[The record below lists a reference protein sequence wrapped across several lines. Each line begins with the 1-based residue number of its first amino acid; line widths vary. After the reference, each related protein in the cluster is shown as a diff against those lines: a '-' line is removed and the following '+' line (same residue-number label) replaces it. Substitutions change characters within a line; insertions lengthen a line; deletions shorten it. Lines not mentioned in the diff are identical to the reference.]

1 LQIGISSRHYDDGS
15 YGSSLLRAFVVA
27 ISLQGI
33 GLRAPFDG
41 LKRLPNASQNES
53 ALAYPRAL
61 APLRHPLR
69 TGFGQVFLHPGDHM
83 KYKETLYHFKKNY
96 W

>member
-27 ISLQGI
+27 TSLHGI
-33 GLRAPFDG
+33 GLRHPFDG

-53 ALAYPRAL
+53 ALADPRAP

-69 TGFGQVFLHPGDHM
+69 IGFR
-83 KYKETLYHFKKNY
+83 
-96 W
+96 